1 MKDLVEK
8 ILKTRGEI
16 ATLKREKRRI
26 QSQIDKYEE
35 ILEGLEILSVN
46 QLDIFDNGESEETNA

>member
-35 ILEGLEILSVN
+35 VLKGLEILSVN
-46 QLDIFDNGESEETNA
+46 QLDMFSDEGTEKCSG